1 MRRLIGMLVLV
12 LAVLALATSCS
23 QKVEDGLATVN
34 FTQAVSRDIFASIAY
49 PDVNTLTWS
58 LTAEKLDKGST
69 TGAGKVEDALLTDE
83 FGPFSVGRWQFTFE
97 GYSDDGVKVYSGSV
111 NATLEQGANS
121 VEVEVTPQG
130 ETGTLVLSG
139 CNIDA
144 DNPFGTGEP
153 MFWALLSVN
162 GSGSGLI
169 RREELT
175 KRADGLYDIKD
186 TTRTLAPGVHEVC
199 VRVENQDA
207 SLSACVASFKVRVEP
222 GLVTTVSFGRFEGKA
237 TVTVTV
243 TEHEAIVEEE

>member
-1 MRRLIGMLVLV
+1 MKRLIGIIV
-12 LAVLALATSCS
+12 LAVAVFALATSCS

-49 PDVNTLTWS
+49 PDVNTLTWT
-58 LTAEKLDKGST
+58 LTAAKLDKGST
-69 TGAGKVEDALLTDE
+69 TGAGKVEGALLTDE
-83 FGPFSVGRWQFTFE
+83 FGPFSVGRWQFAFD

-153 MFWALLSVN
+153 MFWALLSVD
-162 GSGSGLI
+162 GSGAGTV
-169 RREELT
+169 RREDLT
-175 KRADGLYDIKD
+175 KRADGLYDIKE
-186 TTRTLAPGVHEVC
+186 RSLTLMPGVHNFC
-199 VRVENQDA
+199 VKAETQDA
-207 SLSACVASFKVRVEP
+207 SLSAEVAVFKVRIEP
-222 GLVTTVSFGRFEGKA
+222 GLVTTASFGRFEGKA

-243 TEHEAIVEEE
+243 TEQEAIVEE